1 MGELFAGRYE
11 LVDPLGQG
19 GGLGSV
25 WRAWDHKRQEYVAA
39 KVLQHADAAALLR
52 FVREQSYLVDHPH
65 VVVPAGWAGEGDRV
79 LFTMRMVCGGST
91 ETLLDTYGTLPPEWV
106 AVLLDQLLSALV
118 ALHALGIVHRD
129 LKPANL
135 LLEPTGTGKPQLCVS
150 DFGIATQLGQ
160 PRLTRASRFV
170 GTPGY
175 LAPEQASGA
184 EPDPR
189 QDLFACGAVAAELL
203 RGRSPATSDGVPAPL
218 EAEAPLGVPAPLWGV
233 LRRLAARDPD
243 ERPADAVQAR
253 QELAGSGSMPDS
265 WPASGGA
272 GIEVAEHMPPFPAD
286 WGPEGPLGEPRILAR
301 ESGGV
306 PAAVFLRRGD
316 APEPEPE
323 PSEASE
329 VSDVS
334 EASEVAA
341 PAAEPKA
348 APQAEAEPAPVEV
361 AELPELQELPEI
373 VEAPEPPAPAVAA
386 SEAEPELE
394 PEPEPELEPEPEPEP
409 LEAESELPTL
419 QPSVATD
426 LAPAEVE
433 AEEDFEPAPEPVAA
447 VEAEPEAEAVPEPE
461 LEPSFRSET
470 PVEDLL
476 ADEPAQER
484 PEPDGRPEQRA
495 QREQPEPRPQPA
507 GQPEPR
513 AQPEQLEPRPQPAG
527 QPEPRPQREQPAR
540 GPWATEPEWSSE
552 PAREPAGER
561 ERPEPRPPVPS
572 RFATPPPER
581 RPPRRPT
588 RQGPQPRPQRPP
600 ADAPRRERP
609 REPAQ
614 QPGPVWAS
622 DRPAPAPPP
631 QQKRR
636 RGRRLV
642 RAIALFATVVGA
654 MLLLAAVALIYF
666 R

>member
-65 VVVPAGWAGEGDRV
+65 VVIPAGWAGEGDRV

-91 ETLLDTYGTLPPEWV
+91 ETLLDAYGTLPPEWV

-135 LLEPTGTGKPQLCVS
+135 LLEPTGTGEPQLCVS

-160 PRLTRASRFV
+160 PRLTRASSFV

-175 LAPEQASGA
+175 MAPEQAQGA

-203 RGRSPATSDGVPAPL
+203 RGRSPATADGVPAPL
-218 EAEAPLGVPAPLWGV
+218 ETEAPLGVPAPLWGV

-253 QELAGSGSMPDS
+253 EELGASGALPDQ
-265 WPASGGA
+265 WPAEGGA
-272 GIEVAEHMPPFPAD
+272 GVQVTDHTPPYPAD
-286 WGPEGPLGEPRILAR
+286 WGPEGPLGEPRILVR
-301 ESGGV
+301 EGTGI
-306 PAAVFLRRGD
+306 PAAVFHRRAEPIEPEVLEAPEMVEVVEAPEPEAAELRELPEVVEAPEPL
-316 APEPEPE
+316 APEPEP
-323 PSEASE
+323 
-329 VSDVS
+329 
-334 EASEVAA
+334 AA
-341 PAAEPKA
+341 VVAEP
-348 APQAEAEPAPVEV
+348 EPE
-361 AELPELQELPEI
+361 PELEALP
-373 VEAPEPPAPAVAA
+373 
-386 SEAEPELE
+386 EPELE
-394 PEPEPELEPEPEPEP
+394 PEPEPELEPEP
-409 LEAESELPTL
+409 LETEAELPTL
-419 QPSVATD
+419 QPSAAAD
-426 LAPAEVE
+426 LAPAE
-433 AEEDFEPAPEPVAA
+433 AEPEEEYEQAHEPELQPAPEPVRAR
-447 VEAEPEAEAVPEPE
+447 EPEPEPEPELLDIPELEPDLEPHLEPE

-476 ADEPAQER
+476 ADEPPPAR
-484 PEPDGRPEQRA
+484 
-495 QREQPEPRPQPA
+495 PEPRPQPQA
-507 GQPEPR
+507 E
-513 AQPEQLEPRPQPAG
+513 AQPAAR
-527 QPEPRPQREQPAR
+527 RERPAR
-540 GPWATEPEWSSE
+540 GPWAREPEWTAEQPS
-552 PAREPAGER
+552 REQPVER
-561 ERPEPRPPVPS
+561 ERPEQRPPVPS

-581 RPPRRPT
+581 RPPSRPT
-588 RQGPQPRPQRPP
+588 RQGPQSRPQRPAAEP
-600 ADAPRRERP
+600 PRRDRERV

-614 QPGPVWAS
+614 QSGPVWAT
-622 DRPAPAPPP
+622 DRPPAAQP
-631 QQKRR
+631 QQLPRR
-636 RGRRLV
+636 RGRRVV
-642 RAIALFATVVGA
+642 RTIAILATVVGA
-654 MLLLAAVALIYF
+654 VLLLAAVALIYF